1 MKNSNRKKSVASH
14 FRFQLKPIY
23 FNRKRIIYSLLAS
36 IALLC
41 TTQVPAIAKIPA
53 PSTTIPS
60 QSIPIAQKG
69 DRLQQG
75 KTFYDAGQYAEAVN
89 VLQQA
94 LQDYRAKNDTLKQ
107 ALALSNLSLTYQQL
121 GAWTEAKQAIDE
133 SLKLL
138 GYAAEKTPDP
148 RLSCT
153 GAQQCAPTDSR
164 NQEVL
169 AQALDIQA
177 RLQLLTGEAETAI
190 ETWGRSA
197 ALYTQV
203 GNKAGEIRSQ
213 INSVQALRAM
223 GLYSRALTKSTEINK
238 SLGNTPDSLTQSV
251 SLRSLGEVLQQVGDL
266 EQSRKTLQESLQI
279 ARNLPSAPETAATL
293 LSLGNTV
300 SAQGDTDA
308 ALDYYQQA
316 EKSAPTANTKL
327 QAQLNQLQLLSQTQ
341 PDSAA
346 RELIPQIETQLAQL
360 PPSRATVYAH
370 INFADSLMKLGSREQ
385 GAESREKRAEGAEEQ
400 ESRGATTNNQQPIT
414 NYQLPTTQEIAQVLA
429 TAVQQARSLKDPRAE
444 AYALGSLGGL
454 YEQVGQLAEAKKL
467 TQQALLITQSI
478 DAPDIAYSW
487 QWQLGRLLKAEKDNQ
502 GAIAAYADAVK
513 TLQSLRNDL
522 VSINPTVQF
531 SFRESVEPVYRQFVG
546 LLLQDD
552 GTQPSQ
558 ENLNQ
563 ARTVFESLKAAELVD
578 FFRAACLDTQPTQID
593 RVDPQAAVI
602 YPVILEDRLEVIV
615 SLPKQP
621 LRHYATALPRTQ
633 VESAIDQLRQNLVIR
648 YSQDFLTLSQQVYD
662 WLIRPAAADIENSGV
677 KTLVFVLD
685 ISLQKL
691 PMAALHDGKQFL
703 VQKYSVAL
711 TPSLELL
718 QPQPLSRERLRAL
731 TAGLTEP
738 RGDYPALTN
747 VALELN
753 QIRSEVPGREL
764 LNQNFTSTSLRNQI
778 KSLPF
783 SIVHIASHAQFG
795 SQADQTYILA
805 WDGPINVKQLDEL
818 LRVRE
823 PSSNLER
830 PNAIELLVL
839 SGCRTVAG
847 DRRAALGMAGVAVR
861 AGARSTLATLWYV
874 SDAATV
880 PLMSQFYQELSTA
893 EMTKAEALR
902 RAQLALLQ
910 NPRYRHPVYWAP
922 YVLVGNWL

>member
-1 MKNSNRKKSVASH
+1 MKNSTRKKTVFSNFPS
-14 FRFQLKPIY
+14 RLKPIY
-23 FNRKRIIYSLLAS
+23 LNRKRILYSLLALV
-36 IALLC
+36 ALLC
-41 TTQVPAIAKIPA
+41 TTQVPAIAKNPIPSA
-53 PSTTIPS
+53 TIPS
-60 QSIPIAQKG
+60 QSIPIAQTG

-75 KTFYDAGQYAEAVN
+75 KAFYDAGKYAEAAN

-94 LQDYRAKNDTLKQ
+94 LQDYRTKGDPLKQ
-107 ALALSNLSLTYQQL
+107 ALTLTNLSLTYQQL
-121 GAWTEAKQAIDE
+121 GSWTQAKQAIDE

-138 GYAAEKTPDP
+138 GYSTEGTRGQPDKGT
-148 RLSCT
+148 R
-153 GAQQCAPTDSR
+153 GEAPIQNPKSKIQ
-164 NQEVL
+164 NLEVL

-177 RLQLLTGEAETAI
+177 RLQLLTGEAQTAI
-190 ETWGRSA
+190 NTWERA
-197 ALYTQV
+197 ATIYAQA

-223 GLYSRALTKSTEINK
+223 GLYSRALAKSTELNK
-238 SLGNTPDSLTQSV
+238 SLGTTPASLTKAV

-279 ARNLPSAPETAATL
+279 AQRLPSAPETAATL
-293 LSLGNTV
+293 LSLGNTA

-316 EKSAPTANTKL
+316 EKSSTSANTKL

-341 PDSAA
+341 QDSAA
-346 RELIPQIETQLAQL
+346 RELIPPIETQLAQL

-370 INFADSLMKLGSREQ
+370 INFADSLIKLEEKGQ
-385 GAESREKRAEGAEEQ
+385 GDNQ
-400 ESRGATTNNQQPIT
+400 TRGQGEATANYQLPIT
-414 NYQLPTTQEIAQVLA
+414 NYQLPTTQEIAKILA

-444 AYALGSLGGL
+444 AHALGSLGGL
-454 YEQVGQLAEAKKL
+454 YERNGQWEEAKKL

-487 QWQLGRLLKAEKDNQ
+487 QWQLGRLLKAEKDSK

-522 VSINPTVQF
+522 VSINPSVQF

-546 LLLQDD
+546 LLLQADD

-558 ENLNQ
+558 DNLSQ

-578 FFRAACLDTQPTQID
+578 FFRAACLDTKPTQID
-593 RVDPQAAVI
+593 RVDPHAAVI
-602 YPVILEDRLEVIV
+602 YPVILEDRLEVIL

-621 LRHYATALPRTQ
+621 LRHYATALSRTQ
-633 VESAIDQLRQNLVIR
+633 VESAIDQLRQNIVIR
-648 YSQDFLTLSQQVYD
+648 YSQDFLPLSQQVYD
-662 WLIRPAAADIENSGV
+662 WLIRPAAADIDKSGV

-703 VQKYSVAL
+703 VQKYGIAL

-731 TAGLTEP
+731 TAGLTES

-753 QIRSEVPGREL
+753 QIRAELPGKEL
-764 LNQNFTSTSLRNQI
+764 LNQNFTSASLRNQI

-823 PSSNLER
+823 PNPERSR

-880 PLMSQFYQELSTA
+880 PLMTQFYEELSTA
-893 EMTKAEALR
+893 EVTKAEALR
-902 RAQLALLQ
+902 RAQLALLK
-910 NPRYRHPVYWAP
+910 NSRYRHPVYWAP

>member
-1 MKNSNRKKSVASH
+1 MKNSNRKKTVSSH
-14 FRFQLKPIY
+14 FRFQLEPIY
-23 FNRKRIIYSLLAS
+23 LNKKRIIYSLLALV
-36 IALLC
+36 ALLC

-53 PSTTIPS
+53 PTATIPS
-60 QSIPIAQKG
+60 QSIPIAQTG

-75 KTFYDAGQYAEAVN
+75 KTFYDVGKYAEAVN
-89 VLQQA
+89 ILQQA
-94 LQDYRAKNDTLKQ
+94 LQDYRTKNDTLKQ

-121 GAWTEAKQAIDE
+121 GSWTEAKQAIDE

-138 GYAAEKTPDP
+138 GYSTEQGSRGETP
-148 RLSCT
+148 
-153 GAQQCAPTDSR
+153 DSR

-190 ETWGRSA
+190 DTWGRSA
-197 ALYTQV
+197 AIYAQV
-203 GNKAGEIRSQ
+203 GNQAGEIRSQ
-213 INSVQALRAM
+213 INFVQALRTM
-223 GLYSRALTKSTEINK
+223 GLYSRALTKSTELNQT
-238 SLGNTPDSLTQSV
+238 LRNTPASLAKAV

-279 ARNLPSAPETAATL
+279 AQNLPSAPETAATL

-327 QAQLNQLQLLSQTQ
+327 QAQLNQLQLFSQTQ
-341 PDSAA
+341 RDSAA

-370 INFADSLMKLGSREQ
+370 INFADSLMKLGSQ
-385 GAESREKRAEGAEEQ
+385 GKRAEEQ
-400 ESRGATTNNQQPIT
+400 LPTT
-414 NYQLPTTQEIAQVLA
+414 NYQLPTTQEIAKVLA

-454 YEQVGQLAEAKKL
+454 YERVGQLTEAKKL

-478 DAPDIAYSW
+478 NAPDIAYSW
-487 QWQLGRLLKAEKDNQ
+487 QWQLGRLLKAEKDRQ

-522 VSINPTVQF
+522 VSINPSVQF

-546 LLLQDD
+546 LLLQDN

-558 ENLNQ
+558 DNLDR
-563 ARTVFESLKAAELVD
+563 ARSVFESLKAAELVD
-578 FFRAACLDTQPTQID
+578 FFRAACLDTQPIQID

-602 YPVILEDRLEVIV
+602 YPVILEDRLEVIL

-633 VESAIDQLRQNLVIR
+633 VESAIDRLRQNLVIR

-662 WLIRPAAADIENSGV
+662 WLIRPAAADIDKSGV

-703 VQKYSVAL
+703 VQKYGIAL

-738 RGDYPALTN
+738 LGDYPALTN

-753 QIRSEVPGREL
+753 RIRSEVPGKEL

-880 PLMSQFYQELSTA
+880 PLMSQFYEELSTA
-893 EMTKAEALR
+893 DVTKAEALR

>member
-1 MKNSNRKKSVASH
+1 M
-14 FRFQLKPIY
+14 
-23 FNRKRIIYSLLAS
+23 LAS

-53 PSTTIPS
+53 PSVTIPN
-60 QSIPIAQKG
+60 QSIPIAQTG
-69 DRLQQG
+69 DLLQQG
-75 KTFYDAGQYAEAVN
+75 KTFYDAGKYAEAID

-94 LQDYRAKNDTLKQ
+94 LQNYRTKNDTLKQ

-121 GAWTEAKQAIDE
+121 GSWTQAKQPIDE

-138 GYAAEKTPDP
+138 GYAAGKTPD
-148 RLSCT
+148 SHS
-153 GAQQCAPTDSR
+153 PTPDSR
-164 NQEVL
+164 TQEVL

-197 ALYTQV
+197 AIYAQV
-203 GNKAGEIRSQ
+203 GNNAGEIRSQ

-223 GLYSRALTKSTEINK
+223 GLYSRALTKSTELNQT
-238 SLGNTPDSLTQSV
+238 LRQTPASLTKAV

-279 ARNLPSAPETAATL
+279 AQSLPSASETAAAL
-293 LSLGNTV
+293 LSLGNAV

-341 PDSAA
+341 RDSAA

-360 PPSRATVYAH
+360 PSSRATVYAH
-370 INFADSLMKLGSREQ
+370 INFADSLMKLGSRES
-385 GAESREKRAEGAEEQ
+385 GRRELGELRENKSGKPLA
-400 ESRGATTNNQQPIT
+400 SH
-414 NYQLPTTQEIAQVLA
+414 PTTQEIAKILA
-429 TAVQQARSLKDPRAE
+429 TAVQQARSLQDPRAE

-487 QWQLGRLLKAEKDNQ
+487 HWQLGRLLKAEKDNQ

-522 VSINPTVQF
+522 VSINPSVQF

-558 ENLNQ
+558 DNLDR

-602 YPVILEDRLEVIV
+602 YPVILEDRLEVIL

-621 LRHYATALPRTQ
+621 LRHYATALPRAQ

-662 WLIRPAAADIENSGV
+662 WLIRPAAADIDKSGV

-747 VALELN
+747 VASELN
-753 QIRSEVPGREL
+753 RIRSAVPGKEL
-764 LNQNFTSTSLRNQI
+764 LNQEFTSTSLRNQI
-778 KSLPF
+778 KTLPF
-783 SIVHIASHAQFG
+783 SVVHIASHAQFG

-823 PSSNLER
+823 PSSDLER

-893 EMTKAEALR
+893 DVTKAEALR

>member
-1 MKNSNRKKSVASH
+1 MKN
-14 FRFQLKPIY
+14 L
-23 FNRKRIIYSLLAS
+23 NRKRIIYSLLALV
-36 IALLC
+36 ALLC
-41 TTQVPAIAKIPA
+41 TTQAPAIAKIPT
-53 PSTTIPS
+53 PSATIPS
-60 QSIPIAQKG
+60 QSIPVAQTG

-75 KTFYDAGQYAEAVN
+75 KTFYDAGKYAEAVQ

-94 LQDYRAKNDTLKQ
+94 LQDYRTKNDPLKQ
-107 ALALSNLSLTYQQL
+107 ALTLSNLSLTYQQL
-121 GAWTEAKQAIDE
+121 GSWNEAKQAIDE

-138 GYAAEKTPDP
+138 GYSSDRQSEAEITIE
-148 RLSCT
+148 
-153 GAQQCAPTDSR
+153 
-164 NQEVL
+164 NQKSKIKNPEVL

-190 ETWGRSA
+190 ETWQQVA
-197 ALYTQV
+197 AIYNRV

-223 GLYSRALTKSTEINK
+223 GLYSRALTRSTEINQ
-238 SLGNTPDSLTQSV
+238 SLSDTPASLTKAV

-266 EQSRKTLQESLQI
+266 EQSRKTLEESLQI
-279 ARNLPSAPETAATL
+279 ARGLPSAAETAATL

-300 SAQGDTDA
+300 NAQGDTDA
-308 ALDYYQQA
+308 ALDYYKQA
-316 EKSAPTANTKL
+316 EKAATAANIKL
-327 QAQLNQLQLLSQTQ
+327 QAQLNQLQLFSQTQ
-341 PDSAA
+341 SDAAA

-360 PPSRATVYAH
+360 PPSRATVYAQ
-370 INFADSLMKLGSREQ
+370 INFADSLMKSGNRGAGEQRSR
-385 GAESREKRAEGAEEQ
+385 GAEEQ
-400 ESRGATTNNQQPIT
+400 RENDLLPRTTHHAPRT
-414 NYQLPTTQEIAQVLA
+414 TLSTQEIAKILA
-429 TAVQQARSLKDPRAE
+429 TAVQQARSLRDLRAE

-454 YEQVGQLAEAKKL
+454 YEQVGQLQEAKTL

-487 QWQLGRLLKAEKDNQ
+487 QWQMGRLLKAEKDNK

-522 VSINPTVQF
+522 VNINPSVQF

-546 LLLQDD
+546 LLLQDN
-552 GTQPSQ
+552 GTQASQ
-558 ENLNQ
+558 DNLDR

-593 RVDPQAAVI
+593 RIDPQAAVI
-602 YPVILEDRLEVIV
+602 YPVILEDRLEVIL

-621 LRHYATALPRTQ
+621 LRHYATALTRTQ
-633 VESAIDQLRQNLVIR
+633 VESAIDELRQNLVIR

-662 WLIRPAAADIENSGV
+662 WLIRPAAADIDRSGV

-703 VQKYSVAL
+703 VQKYSLAL

-738 RGDYPALTN
+738 IGDYPALTN
-747 VALELN
+747 VASELDR
-753 QIRSEVPGREL
+753 IRSTVPGKEL
-764 LNQNFTSTSLRNQI
+764 LNQDFTSTSLRNQI
-778 KSLPF
+778 KTLPF
-783 SIVHIASHAQFG
+783 SVVHIASHAQFG
-795 SQADQTYILA
+795 SQANQTYILA
-805 WDGPINVKQLDEL
+805 WDGPINVNQLDEL

-823 PSSNLER
+823 PSSDIER

-880 PLMSQFYQELSTA
+880 PLMSQFYEELAKA
-893 EMTKAEALR
+893 EVTKAEALR

-910 NPRYRHPVYWAP
+910 NSRYRHPVYWAP

>member
-1 MKNSNRKKSVASH
+1 MKNSHRKKSVSSH
-14 FRFQLKPIY
+14 FRFLLEPIY
-23 FNRKRIIYSLLAS
+23 FQRKRIIYSLFALV
-36 IALLC
+36 ALLC
-41 TTQVPAIAKIPA
+41 TTQIPAIAKIPA
-53 PSTTIPS
+53 PSATIPS

-75 KTFYDAGQYAEAVN
+75 KTFYDTGKYAEAVN

-138 GYAAEKTPDP
+138 GFSKEQGSRGAEEQGSRGETH
-148 RLSCT
+148 
-153 GAQQCAPTDSR
+153 DSR
-164 NQEVL
+164 SQEVL

-177 RLQLLTGEAETAI
+177 RLQLLTGETETAI

-223 GLYSRALTKSTEINK
+223 GLYSRALTKSTELNQ
-238 SLGNTPDSLTQSV
+238 SLRNTPASLTKAV

-279 ARNLPSAPETAATL
+279 AQSLPSAPETAAAL
-293 LSLGNTV
+293 LSLGNTA
-300 SAQGDTDA
+300 SAQGDTEA

-341 PDSAA
+341 RDSAA

-370 INFADSLMKLGSREQ
+370 INFADSLMKRGARSEERGAREEEQ
-385 GAESREKRAEGAEEQ
+385 GGEKIAG
-400 ESRGATTNNQQPIT
+400 GATTND
-414 NYQLPTTQEIAQVLA
+414 QLPTTQEIAQVLA

-487 QWQLGRLLKAEKDNQ
+487 QWQLGRLLKAEKDNK

-522 VSINPTVQF
+522 VSINPSVQF

-558 ENLNQ
+558 DNLNQ
-563 ARTVFESLKAAELVD
+563 ARSVFESLKAAELVD

-602 YPVILEDRLEVIV
+602 YPVILEDRLEVIL

-648 YSQDFLTLSQQVYD
+648 YSQEFLTLSQQVYD
-662 WLIRPAAADIENSGV
+662 WLIRPAAADIDKSGV

-691 PMAALHDGKQFL
+691 PMAALHDGKQYL

-823 PSSNLER
+823 PSSDLER

-902 RAQLALLQ
+902 RAQLALLE

>member
-75 KTFYDAGQYAEAVN
+75 KTFYDAGKYAEAVN
-89 VLQQA
+89 ILQQA
-94 LQDYRAKNDTLKQ
+94 LQDYRTKNDTLKQ

-138 GYAAEKTPDP
+138 GYAAEKTPDS
-148 RLSCT
+148 RLPCT

-164 NQEVL
+164 TQEVL

-238 SLGNTPDSLTQSV
+238 SLGNTPASLTKAV

-279 ARNLPSAPETAATL
+279 AQSLPSAPETAATL

-316 EKSAPTANTKL
+316 EKSAPTASTKL

-341 PDSAA
+341 RDSAA

-370 INFADSLMKLGSREQ
+370 INFADSLMKLGSR
-385 GAESREKRAEGAEEQ
+385 GKRAEGAQGAE
-400 ESRGATTNNQQPIT
+400 GATT

-662 WLIRPAAADIENSGV
+662 WLIRPAAADIEKSGV
-677 KTLVFVLD
+677 TTLVFVLD

-823 PSSNLER
+823 PSSDLER

>member
-1 MKNSNRKKSVASH
+1 MKNSTRKKTVFAN
-14 FRFQLKPIY
+14 FQLKLEPIY
-23 FNRKRIIYSLLAS
+23 LNRKRIVYGLLAL
-36 IALLC
+36 IALLL
-41 TTQVPAIAKIPA
+41 TTQVPAIAKIPT
-53 PSTTIPS
+53 PSATIPS
-60 QSIPIAQKG
+60 QSVPIAQTG

-75 KTFYDAGQYAEAVN
+75 KTFYDAGKYAEAVN

-94 LQDYRAKNDTLKQ
+94 LQDYRTKNDTLKQ

-121 GAWTEAKQAIDE
+121 GSWTQAKQAIDE

-138 GYAAEKTPDP
+138 GAEEARGETPIQNP
-148 RLSCT
+148 KSKI
-153 GAQQCAPTDSR
+153 QNP
-164 NQEVL
+164 EVL

-177 RLQLLTGEAETAI
+177 RLQLLTGGAETAI
-190 ETWGRSA
+190 DTWGRSA
-197 ALYTQV
+197 AMYAQV

-223 GLYSRALTKSTEINK
+223 GLYSRALTRLTDINQ
-238 SLGNTPDSLTQSV
+238 SLRDTPASVTKAV

-266 EQSRKTLQESLQI
+266 EQSRKTLQESWQI
-279 ARNLPSAPETAATL
+279 AQRLPSPPEIAATL
-293 LSLGNTV
+293 LSLGNTANV
-300 SAQGDTDA
+300 QGDTKA

-327 QAQLNQLQLLSQTQ
+327 QAQLNRLQLLSQTQ
-341 PDSAA
+341 TDSVA
-346 RELIPQIETQLAQL
+346 RELIPQIQTQLAQL

-370 INFADSLMKLGSREQ
+370 INFADSLMNLGSGEWGVGSRE
-385 GAESREKRAEGAEEQ
+385 R
-400 ESRGATTNNQQPIT
+400 RGATTNNTQ
-414 NYQLPTTQEIAQVLA
+414 PTTLNQQHSTKEIAKILA

-487 QWQLGRLLKAEKDNQ
+487 QWQLGRLLQADRDNK
-502 GAIAAYADAVK
+502 GAIAAYGDAVK

-522 VSINPTVQF
+522 VSINPSVQF

-546 LLLQDD
+546 LLLQSDD

-558 ENLNQ
+558 DNLSQ

-602 YPVILEDRLEVIV
+602 YPVILEDRLEVIL

-662 WLIRPAAADIENSGV
+662 WLIRPATADIDKSGV

-703 VQKYSVAL
+703 VQKYSIAIA
-711 TPSLELL
+711 PSLELL
-718 QPQPLSRERLRAL
+718 QPQPLSQERLRAL

-753 QIRSEVPGREL
+753 RIRSEVPGKEL
-764 LNQNFTSTSLRNQI
+764 LNQNFTSASLRNQI
-778 KSLPF
+778 KTLPF

-823 PSSNLER
+823 PNPEQARS
-830 PNAIELLVL
+830 NAIELLVL

-880 PLMSQFYQELSTA
+880 PLMSQFYEELSTA
-893 EMTKAEALR
+893 EVTKAEALR
-902 RAQLALLQ
+902 RAQLSLLQ

>member
-1 MKNSNRKKSVASH
+1 MKNSHRKKSVSSH
-14 FRFQLKPIY
+14 FRSQLEPIY
-23 FNRKRIIYSLLAS
+23 LNRKRIIYSLLALV
-36 IALLC
+36 ALLC
-41 TTQVPAIAKIPA
+41 TTQLPAIAKIPA
-53 PSTTIPS
+53 PSATIPS
-60 QSIPIAQKG
+60 QSIPIAQTG

-75 KTFYDAGQYAEAVN
+75 KTFYDAGKYAEAVN
-89 VLQQA
+89 VLQQG

-121 GAWTEAKQAIDE
+121 GAWTEAKQAIDK

-138 GYAAEKTPDP
+138 GFSKEQGSRGAEEQGSRGENP
-148 RLSCT
+148 
-153 GAQQCAPTDSR
+153 DSR
-164 NQEVL
+164 NREVL

-223 GLYSRALTKSTEINK
+223 GLYSRALTKSTELNQF
-238 SLGNTPDSLTQSV
+238 LRNTPASLTKAV

-279 ARNLPSAPETAATL
+279 AQSLPSAPETAATL

-341 PDSAA
+341 RDSAA

-385 GAESREKRAEGAEEQ
+385 GAGSRGKRAEGAEAQ
-400 ESRGATTNNQQPIT
+400 GSRGAEEQQPST
-414 NYQLPTTQEIAQVLA
+414 VNRQPSTQEIAKALA

-467 TQQALLITQSI
+467 TQQALSITQSI

-487 QWQLGRLLKAEKDNQ
+487 QWQLGRLLKAEKDNK

-522 VSINPTVQF
+522 VSINPSVQF

-558 ENLNQ
+558 DNLNQ
-563 ARTVFESLKAAELVD
+563 ARSVFESLKAAELVD

-602 YPVILEDRLEVIV
+602 YPVILEDRLEVIL

-662 WLIRPAAADIENSGV
+662 WLIRPAAADIEKSGV

-823 PSSNLER
+823 PSSDLER

-902 RAQLALLQ
+902 RAQLALLE

>member
-1 MKNSNRKKSVASH
+1 M
-14 FRFQLKPIY
+14 RFPY
-23 FNRKRIIYSLLAS
+23 FQPRSGRKRIIYSLLALV
-36 IALLC
+36 AVLC

-53 PSTTIPS
+53 PSATIPS
-60 QSIPIAQKG
+60 QSIPIAQTG

-75 KTFYDAGQYAEAVN
+75 KTFYDAGKYAEAVN

-94 LQDYRAKNDTLKQ
+94 LQDYRTKNDTLKQ

-138 GYAAEKTPDP
+138 GYSKEQRNGGAEEQGSRGTPP
-148 RLSCT
+148 
-153 GAQQCAPTDSR
+153 DSR
-164 NQEVL
+164 TQEVL

-238 SLGNTPDSLTQSV
+238 SLGNTPDSLTKAV

-279 ARNLPSAPETAATL
+279 ARSLPSAQETAATL

-316 EKSAPTANTKL
+316 EKSAPTTNIKL

-370 INFADSLMKLGSREQ
+370 INFADSLMKL
-385 GAESREKRAEGAEEQ
+385 ESRESGKRAEEQ
-400 ESRGATTNNQQPIT
+400 KSNNQQ
-414 NYQLPTTQEIAQVLA
+414 PTTQEIAQVLA

-467 TQQALLITQSI
+467 TQQALSITQSI

-522 VSINPTVQF
+522 VSINPSVQF

-558 ENLNQ
+558 DNLNQ

-602 YPVILEDRLEVIV
+602 YPVILEDRLEVIL

-621 LRHYATALPRTQ
+621 LRHYATALPRAQ

-662 WLIRPAAADIENSGV
+662 WLIRPAAADIEKSGV

-823 PSSNLER
+823 PSSDLER

-902 RAQLALLQ
+902 RAQLALLE

>member
-1 MKNSNRKKSVASH
+1 MFALV
-14 FRFQLKPIY
+14 
-23 FNRKRIIYSLLAS
+23 
-36 IALLC
+36 ALLC
-41 TTQVPAIAKIPA
+41 TTQIPAIAKIPA
-53 PSTTIPS
+53 PSATIPS

-75 KTFYDAGQYAEAVN
+75 KTFYDTGKYAEAVN

-138 GYAAEKTPDP
+138 GFSKEQGSRGAEEQGSRGETH
-148 RLSCT
+148 
-153 GAQQCAPTDSR
+153 DSR
-164 NQEVL
+164 SQEVL

-177 RLQLLTGEAETAI
+177 RLQLLTGETETAI

-223 GLYSRALTKSTEINK
+223 GLYSRALTKSTELNQ
-238 SLGNTPDSLTQSV
+238 SLRNTPASLTKAV

-279 ARNLPSAPETAATL
+279 AQSLPSAPETAAAL
-293 LSLGNTV
+293 LSLGNTA
-300 SAQGDTDA
+300 SAQGDTEA

-341 PDSAA
+341 RDSAA

-370 INFADSLMKLGSREQ
+370 INFADSLMKRGARSEERGAREEEQ
-385 GAESREKRAEGAEEQ
+385 GGEKIAG
-400 ESRGATTNNQQPIT
+400 GATTND
-414 NYQLPTTQEIAQVLA
+414 QLPTTQEIAQVLA

-487 QWQLGRLLKAEKDNQ
+487 QWQLGRLLKAEKDNK

-522 VSINPTVQF
+522 VSINPSVQF

-558 ENLNQ
+558 DNLNQ
-563 ARTVFESLKAAELVD
+563 ARSVFESLKAAELVD

-602 YPVILEDRLEVIV
+602 YPVILEDRLEVIL

-648 YSQDFLTLSQQVYD
+648 YSQEFLTLSQQVYD
-662 WLIRPAAADIENSGV
+662 WLIRPAAADIDKSGV

-691 PMAALHDGKQFL
+691 PMAALHDGKQYL

-823 PSSNLER
+823 PSSDLER

-902 RAQLALLQ
+902 RAQLALLE

>member
-1 MKNSNRKKSVASH
+1 MKNSHRKKSVSSH
-14 FRFQLKPIY
+14 FRSQLEPIY
-23 FNRKRIIYSLLAS
+23 LNRKRIIYSLFALV
-36 IALLC
+36 ALLC
-41 TTQVPAIAKIPA
+41 TTQLPAIAKIPT
-53 PSTTIPS
+53 PSATIPS
-60 QSIPIAQKG
+60 QSIPIAQTG

-75 KTFYDAGQYAEAVN
+75 KTFYDAGKYAEAVN

-107 ALALSNLSLTYQQL
+107 ALASSNLSLTYQQL

-138 GYAAEKTPDP
+138 GFSKEQGSRGENP
-148 RLSCT
+148 
-153 GAQQCAPTDSR
+153 DSR

-177 RLQLLTGEAETAI
+177 RLQLLTGEAETAL

-203 GNKAGEIRSQ
+203 GNKTGEIRSQ

-223 GLYSRALTKSTEINK
+223 GLYSRALTKSTELNQ
-238 SLGNTPDSLTQSV
+238 SLRNTPASLTKAV

-279 ARNLPSAPETAATL
+279 AQSLPSAPETAATL

-341 PDSAA
+341 RDSAA
-346 RELIPQIETQLAQL
+346 RELIPQIKTQLAQL

-370 INFADSLMKLGSREQ
+370 INFADSLMKLESRESGVGSRES
-385 GAESREKRAEGAEEQ
+385 GKRTEEI
-400 ESRGATTNNQQPIT
+400 TT
-414 NYQLPTTQEIAQVLA
+414 NYQLPTTQEIAKVLA
-429 TAVQQARSLKDPRAE
+429 TAVQQARSLKDLRAE

-467 TQQALLITQSI
+467 TQQALSITQSI

-487 QWQLGRLLKAEKDNQ
+487 QWQLGRLLKAEKDNK

-522 VSINPTVQF
+522 VSINPSVQF

-558 ENLNQ
+558 DNLNQ
-563 ARTVFESLKAAELVD
+563 ARSVFESLKAAELVD

-602 YPVILEDRLEVIV
+602 YPVILEDRLEVIL

-662 WLIRPAAADIENSGV
+662 WLIRPAAADIEKSGV

-823 PSSNLER
+823 PSSDLER

-902 RAQLALLQ
+902 RAQLALLE